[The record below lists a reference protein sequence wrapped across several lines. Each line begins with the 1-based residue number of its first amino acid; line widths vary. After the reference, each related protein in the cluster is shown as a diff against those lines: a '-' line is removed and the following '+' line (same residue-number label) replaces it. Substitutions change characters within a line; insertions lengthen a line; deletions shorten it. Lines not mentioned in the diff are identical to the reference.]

1 MDQEEKSLTIG
12 KIAKATA
19 LGVETIRFYEREGL
33 IPKPP
38 RKPSG
43 YREYPLEIIN
53 RILFIGRAKE
63 LGFTLKEIKGFFS
76 LRVDPRKTCADVR
89 QLAEFKMKD
98 VAEKIRQL
106 RSIQGALQKL
116 LKQCKGKGP
125 TSQCPILENFRQE
138 SPTTCFRAEGPLRGR
153 NRWWGRR
160 KP

>member
-1 MDQEEKSLTIG
+1 MNPKEKSFTIG
-12 KIAKATA
+12 RVAKAA
-19 LGVETIRFYEREGL
+19 GIGVETLRFYEREGL

-38 RKPSG
+38 RRPSG
-43 YREYPLEIIN
+43 YREYPLETAT
-53 RILFIGRAKE
+53 RIHFIGRAKE

-89 QLAEFKMKD
+89 QLAEFKMKA

-106 RSIQGALQKL
+106 RSIQSALQKL

-125 TSQCPILENFRQE
+125 TSQCPILENLE
-138 SPTTCFRAEGPLRGR
+138 KE
-153 NRWWGRR
+153 RR